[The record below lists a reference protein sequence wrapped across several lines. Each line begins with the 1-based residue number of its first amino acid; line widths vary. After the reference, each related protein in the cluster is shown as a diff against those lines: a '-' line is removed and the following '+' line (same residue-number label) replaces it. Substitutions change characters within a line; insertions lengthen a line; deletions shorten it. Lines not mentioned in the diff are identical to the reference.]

1 MKKTRKLLY
10 SLTLAVQEY
19 DVVHAPPRLAAPKEQ
34 SSANHRGPRRRRP
47 VFSLQAVRATNRQPG
62 AWQML
67 GKMIGESR
75 ETIARA
81 VERGWV
87 VVRDEAVG
95 KVKVRSGML
104 PDEGRPVARR
114 ALRG

>member
-1 MKKTRKLLY
+1 MSFTPHRV
-10 SLTLAVQEY
+10 S
-19 DVVHAPPRLAAPKEQ
+19 PPRKSKPPRTAEALDVAARYFLYK
-34 SSANHRGPRRRRP
+34 
-47 VFSLQAVRATNRQPG
+47 LYDATNRQPG
-62 AWQML
+62 AWQVL

-75 ETIARA
+75 ETVSRA

-104 PDEGRPVARR
+104 TEEGRQVARR
-114 ALRG
+114 GLRG